1 MKSTLREIIQEKA
14 GGQTMHSVPID
25 ATIDE
30 AVDKMNQE
38 LIGAVLVMRGGDL
51 AGIFTERDVLTKV
64 VGRQMDTGTTPV
76 ADVMTKDVLVCDGST
91 TLEDAMR
98 IVTER
103 RFRHLPVT
111 EGNRLIGMVSS
122 GDLTRWT
129 VRDQQDT
136 IEDLVKYISGDI
148 G

>member
-1 MKSTLREIIQEKA
+1 MKSTLKEIIHEKA
-14 GGQTMHSVPID
+14 SGQTMHSVAID

-64 VGRQMDTGTTPV
+64 VGRQIDTGTMPV

-111 EGNRLIGMVSS
+111 EDNRLIGMVSS

>member
-1 MKSTLREIIQEKA
+1 
-14 GGQTMHSVPID
+14 MHSVPID